1 MKLAKYFTST
11 ATYWG
16 PGVPDGFGGTDWPD
30 PVLINVRWE
39 GRNELF
45 VDADGVEVRSQSVV
59 YPDQDVEL
67 GGYLCHGESSASDP
81 TTVDGALE
89 IRAVRK
95 IPNLRATQSLTK
107 VWL

>member
-1 MKLAKYFTST
+1 MKLDKYFTST

-16 PGVPDGFGGTDWPD
+16 PGVPDGYGGTTWPD
-30 PVLINVRWE
+30 PVIISVRWE

-45 VDADGVEVRSQSVV
+45 VDSNGEEVRSQSIV
-59 YPDQDVEL
+59 YPNQNVEL
-67 GGYLCHGESSASDP
+67 GGYLYHGESTASDP
-81 TTVDGALE
+81 TTVDGALK

-95 IPNLRATQSLTK
+95 IPNLRSTQSLTK

>member
-1 MKLAKYFTST
+1 MRLSKFYTST
-11 ATYWG
+11 VTYWG
-16 PGVPDGFGGTDWPD
+16 PGTPDGYGGTTWPD
-30 PVLINVRWE
+30 PVTIKARWE

-45 VDADGVEVRSQSVV
+45 VDAEGKEVRSQSVV
-59 YPDQDVEL
+59 YPDQEVEL
-67 GGYLCHGESSASDP
+67 GGYLYHGESTASDP

-95 IPNLRATQSLTK
+95 VPNLQGTQETIK